1 MTVWLI
7 AYSRR
12 GCETALRVAEGLTR
26 RGDACRVFASEK
38 NRVGEA
44 VETLTVPCA
53 DWAGAGFA
61 EADALIFCC
70 AAGIAVRGIA
80 PHVRSKKTDPAVLVV
95 DETGRFA
102 VSLLS
107 GHIGGANE
115 LAEAVAA
122 DLGATPVVTTATDL
136 NGLFA
141 VDVFAEKN
149 GLFIESM
156 PLAKA
161 VSAAL
166 LAGEPV
172 GFRSDLP
179 VRGAVPP
186 ELAGKDAKIG
196 VCVTADAEKAPWE
209 KTLRLIPRS
218 VVVGLGC
225 RRDKDPAEME
235 RFFLA
240 RLAENRVPLRAVK
253 CIASV
258 DLKRDEPCLLAL
270 AEKYHI
276 PFLTYGAD
284 ELNAL
289 PGEFSGSEFVRGVTG
304 VDCVSERA
312 ALLASG
318 GGVLTC
324 RKIAAEGM
332 TFALAE
338 QKEEICFGENLCG
351 GHRPG
356 QL

>member
-1 MTVWLI
+1 MTVRLI

-12 GCETALRVAEGLTR
+12 GCETALRAADALTR
-26 RGDACRVFASEK
+26 RGNACRVFASEK
-38 NRVGEA
+38 HRVSDA
-44 VETLTVPCA
+44 VELWSGPCA
-53 DWAGAGFA
+53 QWAEAGFA

-80 PHVRSKKTDPAVLVV
+80 PWVRSKKTDPAVLVV
-95 DETGRFA
+95 DEAGRF
-102 VSLLS
+102 VISLLS

-115 LAEAVAA
+115 LAADLAA
-122 DLGATPVVTTATDL
+122 DLGATPVITTATDL

-149 GLFIESM
+149 HLFIESM
-156 PLAKA
+156 TLAKE

-172 GFRSDLP
+172 GFCSDLP

-186 ELAGKDAKIG
+186 ELTDGAARIG
-196 VCVTADAEKAPWE
+196 VCVTADPEKVSYE
-209 KTLRLIPRS
+209 KTLRLVPRRYAA
-218 VVVGLGC
+218 GLGC
-225 RRDKDPAEME
+225 RRDKDPDAME

-240 RLAENRVPLRAVK
+240 RLAECGVPFRALR

-270 AEKYHI
+270 SEKYAL
-276 PFLTYGAD
+276 PFMTYGAA

-289 PGEFSGSEFVRGVTG
+289 PGTFSGSDFVKGVTG

-312 ALLASG
+312 ALLATG
-318 GGVLTC
+318 QNGKLVCGKT
-324 RKIAAEGM
+324 AGDGM

-338 QKEEICFGENLCG
+338 YEEDVRFE
-351 GHRPG
+351 
-356 QL
+356 

>member
-1 MTVWLI
+1 V
-7 AYSRR
+7 
-12 GCETALRVAEGLTR
+12 
-26 RGDACRVFASEK
+26 K
-38 NRVGEA
+38 
-44 VETLTVPCA
+44 
-53 DWAGAGFA
+53 
-61 EADALIFCC
+61 
-70 AAGIAVRGIA
+70 
-80 PHVRSKKTDPAVLVV
+80 SKKTDPAVLVV
-95 DETGRFA
+95 DETARFV

-115 LAEAVAA
+115 LAADLAA
-122 DLGATPVVTTATDL
+122 DLGATPVITTATDL

-156 PLAKA
+156 ALAKE

-166 LAGEPV
+166 LAGEIV

-179 VRGAVPP
+179 VRGSVPP
-186 ELAGKDAKIG
+186 ELTALNAPLG
-196 VCVTADAEKAPWE
+196 VYVTADMDAAPYE
-209 KTLRLIPRS
+209 RTLRLIPRCYT
-218 VVVGLGC
+218 VGLGC
-225 RRDKDPAEME
+225 RRDKDSAEME

-240 RLAENRVPLRAVK
+240 QLRANRVPLQAVK

-258 DLKRDEPCLLAL
+258 DIKRDEPCLLAL

-276 PFLTYGAD
+276 PFLTYSAAA
-284 ELNAL
+284 LNAL
-289 PGEFSGSEFVRGVTG
+289 PGEFSGSDFVRGVTG

-312 ALLASG
+312 ALLASDG
-318 GGVLTC
+318 GTLVCKKT
-324 RKIAAEGM
+324 AAEGM

-338 QKEEICFGENLCG
+338 LKEEICFGENLCG